1 MRLGDDRIE
10 VGAGDYIAFPT
21 GPDHP
26 HQLTNTGDVPLRYL
40 CLSTLIATE
49 VVGYPDSKK
58 LGARAYSSDPARPVL
73 VRMTFETET
82 EVEYWTGEPVD

>member
-1 MRLGDDRIE
+1 
-10 VGAGDYIAFPT
+10 
-21 GPDHP
+21 
-26 HQLTNTGDVPLRYL
+26 
-40 CLSTLIATE
+40 

-82 EVEYWTGEPVD
+82 EVEYWTGKPVD